1 MTPSEKQYSKHIGKL
16 FFSKA
21 RNSLVLITGITKTIY
36 SNRWQYSIEYVN
48 PNITAAGKT
57 IKCKRI
63 EDLIAAQQWIPAA
76 QYITNQP
83 PVSNE
88 K

>member
-1 MTPSEKQYSKHIGKL
+1 MTPSERQYSKHIGKL

-21 RNSLVLITGITKTIY
+21 RSSLVLITGLAKTPY
-36 SNRWQYSIEYVN
+36 SNRWQYNIEYMEASVGTKN
-48 PNITAAGKT
+48 

-63 EDLIAAQQWIPAA
+63 VELLRMGQWIPAA
-76 QYITNQP
+76 QYITNQQ
-83 PVSNE
+83 PVSSE